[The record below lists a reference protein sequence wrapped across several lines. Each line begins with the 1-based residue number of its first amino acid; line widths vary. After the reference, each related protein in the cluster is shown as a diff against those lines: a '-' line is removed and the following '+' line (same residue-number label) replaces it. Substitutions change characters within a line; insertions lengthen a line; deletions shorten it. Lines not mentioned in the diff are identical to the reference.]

1 MIRDIAV
8 TNVISQP
15 LFAWLGLLTFLLL
28 LCTATIGYS
37 MIKGWTRNIK
47 LHKYAA
53 ASTII
58 VGLVHM
64 TMAMSVLFG
73 F

>member
-1 MIRDIAV
+1 MIGDIAI
-8 TNVISQP
+8 TNVAGQP
-15 LFAWLGLLTFLLL
+15 LFVWLGLLTFLLL
-28 LCTATIGYS
+28 LGTATIGYS
-37 MIKGWTRNIK
+37 MIRGWTRNIK
-47 LHKYAA
+47 LHKYVA

-58 VGLVHM
+58 VGLMHA

>member
-8 TNVISQP
+8 TNVVSQP

-28 LCTATIGYS
+28 ISTATIGYS

-47 LHKYAA
+47 LHKYVAGT
-53 ASTII
+53 TII
-58 VGLVHM
+58 VGLIHA
-64 TMAMSVLFG
+64 TLASSVLFG

>member
-15 LFAWLGLLTFLLL
+15 LFAWLGLCTFLLL
-28 LCTATIGYS
+28 VTTATIGYS
-37 MIKGWTRNIK
+37 MVKGWTRNIK

-53 ASTII
+53 ATTLI
-58 VGLVHM
+58 VGLVHA
-64 TMAMSVLFG
+64 TMALSVLFS